1 MKNWVQNS
9 LLVFGSFALTLFI
22 TEYVILEFFIPTT
35 DVARVEFK
43 EELIRYKHN
52 QRGVTKLSN
61 EFSAEFSINQQGWNS
76 HHKLYSINKNNKTRI
91 AVIGDSYIAG
101 LEPGYKNAIPYLLEQ
116 KLGSNK
122 HEVYN
127 FGIGG
132 AHLSQYLHMFNKEA
146 LKYNPSLI
154 IFLVIHNDFTPSYSS
169 DLTASGRYG
178 GTFLTL
184 SISGDGNIV
193 ENNPKPY
200 NPKWD
205 KLLDFRLIRFI
216 FYQHKLR
223 TRISYIKNLILN
235 EQYEMN
241 MKPSSFN
248 DTLNRDRVL
257 AKYVVSKIVNTAKK
271 RGIKILFVMNGDTQS
286 IYKRTKPGKDSKPI
300 KLNKMMKK
308 ITEDNDADFLDL
320 QEIFYNDFKVNNKKF
335 EFKTDGH
342 WSPYGHSIASE
353 ALTKKT
359 REILNITK

>member
-22 TEYVILEFFIPTT
+22 TEYVILQFFIPTT

-91 AVIGDSYIAG
+91 AIIGDSYIAG

-116 KLGSNK
+116 KLGPNK

-132 AHLSQYLHMFNKEA
+132 AHLSQYLHMFNKEV

-184 SISGDGNIV
+184 RISGNGNIV

-223 TRISYIKNLILN
+223 TRISYIKNLVLN

-257 AKYVVSKIVNTAKK
+257 AKYVVSKIINSAKK

-286 IYKRTKPGKDSKPI
+286 IYKRTKPDKDSKPI
-300 KLNKMMKK
+300 KLNKMMRK
-308 ITEDNDADFLDL
+308 IAENNDAHFLDL

-353 ALTKKT
+353 ALIKKT
-359 REILNITK
+359 TEILNITE

>member
-1 MKNWVQNS
+1 MKNWVKNS

-22 TEYVILEFFIPTT
+22 IEYVILQFFIPTT

-61 EFSAEFSINQQGWNS
+61 EFSAEFFINQQGWNS
-76 HHKLYSINKNNKTRI
+76 HHKLYSTNKNDKTRI
-91 AVIGDSYIAG
+91 AIIGDSYIAG

-122 HEVYN
+122 YEVYN

-132 AHLSQYLHMFNKEA
+132 AHLSQYLHIFNKEV
-146 LKYNPSLI
+146 LKYDPSLI
-154 IFLVIHNDFTPSYSS
+154 IFLVIHNDFIPSYTR

-184 SISGDGNIV
+184 RISGNGNIV

-223 TRISYIKNLILN
+223 TRISYIKNLVLN

-257 AKYVVSKIVNTAKK
+257 AKYVVSKIINSAKK

-286 IYKRTKPGKDSKPI
+286 IYKRTKPVKESKPI
-300 KLNKMMKK
+300 KLNKMMRK
-308 ITEDNDADFLDL
+308 ITEDNDAHFLDL
-320 QEIFYNDFKVNNKKF
+320 QEIFYNDFKINNKKF

-342 WSPYGHSIASE
+342 WSPYGHSIASD